1 MVLGFQYVQFDDG
14 HDLDETG
21 QHYRIEN
28 WDRRKFPHGPQ
39 WLTSYTRS
47 HGLRTGIWLVPNASP

>member
-1 MVLGFQYVQFDDG
+1 MVLGFQYVQLDDG

-39 WLTSYTRS
+39 WLTSYIKS
-47 HGLRTGIWLVPNASP
+47 KGLLPGSGLFRTPMP